1 MSTPNLIEFNRS
13 VTAYCAVRKGYYLTC
28 PQANGESKVEH
39 SPHIKDATKGTFYD
53 KKIEKD
59 ITKLSWTKNCCNYG
73 SIRFQKLV
81 KNIAYFR
88 MVPKV

>member
-39 SPHIKDATKGTFYD
+39 SPHIKDATKGTFY
-53 KKIEKD
+53 EKERERHNK
-59 ITKLSWTKNCCNYG
+59 TVLN
-73 SIRFQKLV
+73 QKLLQLWF
-81 KNIAYFR
+81 NSI
-88 MVPKV
+88 PETG